1 MQTESNINDVQT
13 GQFLNTLVYMGAG
26 SGSELNTLLA
36 LQPQRLL
43 LIEADPQLAS
53 ALQARTAT
61 LKQIQ
66 VLNTAVSGHPG
77 PAIFHRY
84 NLPHAGSLHPASGL
98 LELFPGLK
106 TVGQLQMKSESPVT
120 LLQPL
125 QMVAEQENLLIID
138 LPGEELAVLQAL
150 QQAGQLHLFRQL
162 QLHCGRQPLYEGSK
176 PAARILQW
184 LQGQGFDVLTEDN
197 TQDPDRPNWTLQRN
211 ALHLHS
217 RELEQQLQLAKQAGV
232 EQEKLAADAHA
243 MIEQLSLARDE
254 QGKLAS
260 ERQTQIERLT
270 HERDEH
276 DRVFRERLVHI
287 ERLTQTLDEQTQ
299 HLAEQ
304 QAQLAQATQANVA
317 QERLAA
323 DAHAMIEQLS
333 LARDEQIQ
341 LVQQRDLQLGHITR
355 DHDEDARVLGERQ
368 AHIEQITKGYNEHA
382 RVSEQRLAHI
392 EQLTRDIGEQTK
404 LASDLQWQNQRL
416 IQERDEKAK
425 QLPER
430 SEAFNGTLSEL
441 KTELTQARQTANL
454 TTKLY
459 ALRSA
464 DLEDMQSRYKEAV
477 NMQER
482 QHQLMLQLE
491 GKLRVAA
498 QYFHQLQNSA
508 LSPVTIATE
517 THPPATPVGGVS
529 SPSKRLEKPGGHET
543 VT

>member
-66 VLNTAVSGHPG
+66 ILNTAVSGHPG

-184 LQGQGFDVLTEDN
+184 LQGQGFDVLTEDD

-355 DHDEDARVLGERQ
+355 AHD
-368 AHIEQITKGYNEHA
+368 EHA

-425 QLPER
+425 QLAER
-430 SEAFNGTLSEL
+430 SAAFNGTISEL

-508 LSPVTIATE
+508 LSPVAIATE
-517 THPPATPVGGVS
+517 THPPAAPVGGVS
-529 SPSKRLEKPGGHET
+529 SPSKRLEKPGRHET

>member
-66 VLNTAVSGHPG
+66 ILNTAVSGHPG

-184 LQGQGFDVLTEDN
+184 LQGQGFDVLTEDD

-260 ERQTQIERLT
+260 ERQPQIERLT

-276 DRVFRERLVHI
+276 DRVSRERLAHI

-368 AHIEQITKGYNEHA
+368 AHIEQITKGYIEHA

-425 QLPER
+425 QLAER
-430 SEAFNGTLSEL
+430 SAAFNGTISEL

-508 LSPVTIATE
+508 LSPVAIATE
-517 THPPATPVGGVS
+517 TNPP
-529 SPSKRLEKPGGHET
+529 E
-543 VT
+543 